1 MSDVIGIRFVTAGP
15 IGYHRAEAV
24 SVGLGDY
31 VVVQRA
37 GGEQL
42 GWVVLTPDQVI
53 AATIEEPL
61 GTIERLATSDD
72 VDAWRQQ
79 RERAEENIG
88 RAQAL
93 AARTDPR
100 VRVASLVFDLSGER
114 AEVTFT
120 GREKTSYAWL
130 RRELSE
136 LLVSDTHVTLVG
148 DRDRAKAMGPGVMG
162 VCGRELCCTS
172 WMTSFPAVSIRMA
185 KEQGLSPNPSKI
197 SGLCGRLLC
206 CLSFEVE
213 AYRELRGQLPDVGRR
228 VTTPS
233 GRAKVIGID
242 ALAQRVR
249 LRLDQTG
256 EVLEIPADDLRQQ
269 YGTVVR
275 PEELEQA
282 VEEPA
287 RAEAAALARDTI
299 AILEPVTRRPTSR
312 RSGRRGAPERSEQRS
327 PPAEERSGGSR
338 NKRRRGRSRSG
349 AARAGG
355 RGRAPGS
362 PVEAPRAGL
371 PPGAEAAPERS
382 SETETVE
389 PASANSGQRRRRRG
403 RRGGRRRGAA
413 PPQQGEAR

>member
-72 VDAWRQQ
+72 VDAWRRQ
-79 RERAEENIG
+79 RERAEEDIG

-120 GREKTSYAWL
+120 GRENTSYAWL

-136 LLVSDTHVTLVG
+136 LLVTDTHVTLVG

-172 WMTSFPAVSIRMA
+172 WMTSFPSVSIRMA

-197 SGLCGRLLC
+197 SGLCGPTAVLPLL
-206 CLSFEVE
+206 
-213 AYRELRGQLPDVGRR
+213 
-228 VTTPS
+228 
-233 GRAKVIGID
+233 
-242 ALAQRVR
+242 
-249 LRLDQTG
+249 
-256 EVLEIPADDLRQQ
+256 
-269 YGTVVR
+269 
-275 PEELEQA
+275 
-282 VEEPA
+282 
-287 RAEAAALARDTI
+287 
-299 AILEPVTRRPTSR
+299 
-312 RSGRRGAPERSEQRS
+312 
-327 PPAEERSGGSR
+327 
-338 NKRRRGRSRSG
+338 
-349 AARAGG
+349 
-355 RGRAPGS
+355 
-362 PVEAPRAGL
+362 
-371 PPGAEAAPERS
+371 
-382 SETETVE
+382 
-389 PASANSGQRRRRRG
+389 
-403 RRGGRRRGAA
+403 
-413 PPQQGEAR
+413 